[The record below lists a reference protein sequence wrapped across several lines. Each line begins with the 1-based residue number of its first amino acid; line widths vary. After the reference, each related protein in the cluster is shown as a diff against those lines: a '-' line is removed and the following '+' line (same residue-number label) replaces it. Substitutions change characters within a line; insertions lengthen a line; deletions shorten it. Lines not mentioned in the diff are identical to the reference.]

1 MSEGALASTYI
12 LTVDCQIPARRLS
25 KERVRMMR
33 CAVKD
38 IVLAHCTTR
47 AMQDAAVAA
56 LDFKCDLLWAQL
68 DAIYWHCVG
77 P

>member
-1 MSEGALASTYI
+1 
-12 LTVDCQIPARRLS
+12 
-25 KERVRMMR
+25 
-33 CAVKD
+33 
-38 IVLAHCTTR
+38 VLAHCTTR